1 MARPAPRVFS
11 IPPGTPFLPTFADAL
26 LAGRFGAIANPAK
39 DPLALADVTILVP
52 TRRAARSLHAELLAR
67 LGGRAAILPAIRPI
81 GDVDEED
88 QILEAASDDPA
99 DRLVLPEAISRLDR
113 LLVLT
118 RLTLAWGRAVRRELL
133 ALDESDPLLVPA
145 SAADAFHLAGDL
157 ARLIDDIETTGIA
170 WNGLETLVPDDLARY
185 WQISLDFLRIVGEQW
200 PAFLRERGLADPS
213 VRRDHL
219 VRLAARRL
227 VTTPP
232 RGPVIAAGSTG
243 SIPAVAELLA
253 VIVALPQGAVVLPGL
268 DTLLD
273 ETGWVAIGG
282 LADPARSAPGHPQ
295 YGLKQLIEG
304 IGVTRDEVVAIGA
317 MTAEMT
323 ERARLISEAMRPAE
337 TTEGWAVAPPVA
349 AAAIGDIDLVVAR
362 TEQEEAVA
370 IALAMREAIE
380 QPGRTA
386 ALVTPDRRLAGR
398 VAIELGRFGLSVD
411 DSAGRPLMTSPP
423 GTLARLLVAAAKS
436 NGAPRDLLALAK
448 HPLAAF
454 GMGHTPCRAAMD
466 ILDLVLFRGTLLAD
480 GLAGLAEAVDRA
492 EAELPGAR
500 YAPQAVKRL
509 GATDWQI
516 ARDLA
521 GRLEAVLEPLS
532 RLIDSIEPT
541 DAATLT
547 TALVEALK
555 QAAAGADG
563 IGDALFE
570 DEAGQALATL
580 LAGLMSPDAAALAM
594 GGYEYPGFLD
604 ATMAGVGVPARPG
617 SDPRLFIWG
626 TLEARLQTVDL
637 MVLGGLDEGLW
648 PSETRTDPWLS
659 RAMRAELGLEAPER
673 KLGQSAHDFTSALS
687 AGKVVVTR
695 AERRGGTPT
704 VAARWLQRLLARLG
718 QDEARALA
726 ARGTRYLD
734 WARALDRTAV
744 PVPVHR
750 PEPRPPLTA
759 RPRRLSVTEI
769 ETLIRDPYA
778 IYARRV
784 LKLEPLEPIGV
795 VPDVALRGT
804 LIHEALGDFI
814 QAWQGPF
821 DAGALTELLVIGRR
835 VFARIEPFPAVYA
848 LWWPRFVA
856 IADWFIGWEA
866 SRAEIAKRHAE
877 IGGSWP
883 FAAPGG
889 EFRLTG
895 RADRIDL
902 RHDGRL
908 EILDFKTGSPPS
920 AKQLSTGLA
929 PQLALEVAMAKGGG
943 FETVPA
949 GVSVAVLGWVG
960 LGKVGKGDPFS
971 SAVTKDKT
979 ADELGDEA
987 SRRLAELVAAFDDE
1001 RRAYVPRARPMFETR
1016 YESPYDHL
1024 ARIREWSLGE
1034 GEDAGE

>member
-1 MARPAPRVFS
+1 MARSNPRVFT
-11 IPPGTPFLPTFADAL
+11 IPPGTPFLTTLVEAL
-26 LAGRFGAIANPAK
+26 FSGRFGAFPNPAK
-39 DPLALADVTILVP
+39 DPLALADITILVP
-52 TRRAARSLHAELLAR
+52 TRRAARSLHAEILAR
-67 LGGRAAILPAIRPI
+67 LGGEAAILPAIRPI

-88 QILEAASDDPA
+88 QILESVADDPA

-170 WNGLETLVPDDLARY
+170 WDRLETLVPDDLARY

-200 PAFLRERGLADPS
+200 PAFLRERSLADPS

-219 VRLAARRL
+219 IREAAKRLAGS
-227 VTTPP
+227 PP
-232 RGPVIAAGSTG
+232 RGLVIAAGSTG
-243 SIPAVAELLA
+243 SIPAVAELLS
-253 VIVALPQGAVVLPGL
+253 VVAHLPNGAVVLPGI

-273 ETGWVAIGG
+273 DTGWMAIGG
-282 LADPARSAPGHPQ
+282 VASPARSAPGHPQ
-295 YGLKQLIEG
+295 YGLKQLIET
-304 IGVTRDEVVAIGA
+304 IAI
-317 MTAEMT
+317 
-323 ERARLISEAMRPAE
+323 ERAEIATIGTMSPDIAERVRLLSEAMRPAE
-337 TTEGWAVAPPVA
+337 TTENWAVAPPVA
-349 AAAIGDIDLVVAR
+349 AAAIGDVALVVAR

-370 IALAMREAIE
+370 IALAMRETIQ

-423 GTLARLLVAAAKS
+423 GTLARLLVAAARS
-436 NGAPRDLLALAK
+436 DGAPPDLLALAK
-448 HPLAAF
+448 HPLASF
-454 GMGHTPCRAAMD
+454 GLGRPACRAAID
-466 ILDLVLFRGTLLAD
+466 ILDLVLFRGTLLSD
-480 GLAGLAEAVDRA
+480 GLEGLVEALDIAERD
-492 EAELPGAR
+492 LPEAR
-500 YAPQAVKRL
+500 YAPPAVKRL
-509 GATDWQI
+509 SPADWQ
-516 ARDLA
+516 A
-521 GRLEAVLEPLS
+521 GRELATRMVAALEPLS
-532 RLIDSIEPT
+532 RLMDGIKAS
-541 DAATLT
+541 DAAALT
-547 TALVEALK
+547 TAVVAALK
-555 QAAAGADG
+555 QVAAKEDG
-563 IGDALFE
+563 TDEVLWA

-580 LAGLMSPDAAALAM
+580 LAGLMSPDAAALVMA
-594 GGYEYPGFLD
+594 GYEYPGFLD

-637 MVLGGLDEGLW
+637 MVLGGLDEGVW

-659 RAMRAELGLEAPER
+659 RSMRAELGLEAPER
-673 KLGQSAHDFTSALS
+673 KLGQSAHDFVSALS

-704 VAARWLQRLLARLG
+704 VAARWLQRLQARLG
-718 QDEARALA
+718 KDEAKALA

-734 WARALDRTAV
+734 WARALDHAAQ
-744 PVPVHR
+744 PVPIRR
-750 PEPRPPLTA
+750 PEPRPPVAA

-778 IYARRV
+778 VYARRV
-784 LKLEPLEPIGV
+784 LKLDPLDPIGV

-814 QAWQGPF
+814 QAWKGPF
-821 DAGALTELLVIGRR
+821 DATALTELMVIGRR

-856 IADWFIGWEA
+856 IADWFVGWEA
-866 SRAEIAKRHAE
+866 SRAEIGRRLAE
-877 IGGSWP
+877 IGGAWP
-883 FAAPGG
+883 FNAPAG
-889 EFRLTG
+889 EFKLTG

-902 RHDGRL
+902 RQDGRL

-920 AKQLSTGLA
+920 ARQLSTGLA
-929 PQLALEVAMAKGGG
+929 PQLALEVAMARGGG
-943 FETVPA
+943 FEAVPA
-949 GVSVAVLGWVG
+949 GVSVSVLGWVG

-987 SRRLAELVAAFDDE
+987 AKRLAELIAAFDDE
-1001 RRAYVPRARPMFETR
+1001 KRAYVSRARPMFETR

-1024 ARIREWSLGE
+1024 ARIREWSLSD
-1034 GEDAGE
+1034 GEDTGE